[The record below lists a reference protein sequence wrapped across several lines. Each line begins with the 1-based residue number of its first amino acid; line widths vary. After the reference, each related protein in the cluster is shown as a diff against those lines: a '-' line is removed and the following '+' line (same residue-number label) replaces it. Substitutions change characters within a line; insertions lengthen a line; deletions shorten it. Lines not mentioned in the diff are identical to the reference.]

1 MGGEGKTETYYR
13 QKNRILLLKEILYHA
28 VRRASPAVAIEKLI
42 CYAIAMPIRIHK
54 DKPWAKLRMTRRK
67 YEACRPWKYVGMS
80 REAFEVL
87 LPQIPDERIEE
98 MYLDI
103 DAERLIENVF
113 KGV

>member
-1 MGGEGKTETYYR
+1 MSIKI
-13 QKNRILLLKEILYHA
+13 Q
-28 VRRASPAVAIEKLI
+28 
-42 CYAIAMPIRIHK
+42 K

-67 YEACRPWKYVGMS
+67 YEASRLWKIAGMS
-80 REAFEVL
+80 REAFEAL

-103 DAERLIENVF
+103 DADKLIESVF